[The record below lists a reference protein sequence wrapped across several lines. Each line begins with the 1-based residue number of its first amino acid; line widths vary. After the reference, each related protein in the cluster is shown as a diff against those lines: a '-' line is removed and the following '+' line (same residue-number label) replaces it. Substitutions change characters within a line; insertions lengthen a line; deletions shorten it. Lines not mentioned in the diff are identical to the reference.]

1 MQDFELKNK
10 TNRVYVAISTLS
22 IHVTIGE
29 SQSDKSNII
38 VIEKSKE
45 IYDKLKSYKSVSA
58 LVKYAKANALPS
70 PTLATDLPSEFVVS
84 EGNPSPVALA
94 PTTGDT
100 PIPCTP
106 TALCD
111 ECFDTPQ
118 ERETLCNACKQRKIS
133 SQEMPLDTS
142 LVFKLHSDEFGV
154 TLRHDYSSDYMTI
167 TKIKNLRP
175 VYEVGLWYSEGIL
188 SLLLASR
195 NAQTLFTLAECLE
208 NRHGLHNDLPEPA

>member
-1 MQDFELKNK
+1 MQDFQIMNGANGVIVNLFDDYLTVTNFDKEPYFLKDSASK
-10 TNRVYVAISTLS
+10 LS
-22 IHVTIGE
+22 LNH
-29 SQSDKSNII
+29 
-38 VIEKSKE
+38 
-45 IYDKLKSYKSVSA
+45 YDKLKSYKSVSA
-58 LVKYAKANALPS
+58 LLKYAKAHALPS
-70 PTLATDLPSEFVVS
+70 PNTATLLCEPVAV

-118 ERETLCNACKQRKIS
+118 EGETLCNACKQRKIS